1 MTPQPST
8 RDRLIES
15 AQRLLWDVGYDAM
28 SPRLVIQDSGVG
40 QGSLYHHFKGKKELA
55 LAALDG
61 LAEDLIQ
68 KAAACLSAPDQPP
81 LARVEAWLTMPR
93 YALKGCRMG
102 RLTPEQALDDG
113 TIIPPIAH
121 YFTAVESA
129 LTKTLTE
136 AQSTGTLNPT
146 LNAAHLAKTLIATVQ
161 GGYVLSRAHMD
172 PQAMNDAISGTR
184 SLLALARLGG
194 ED

>member
-1 MTPQPST
+1 
-8 RDRLIES
+8 LIES

-61 LAEDLIQ
+61 LAKDLTQ
-68 KAAACLSAPDQPP
+68 KAEACLSAPDQTPM
-81 LARVEAWLTMPR
+81 ARIEAWLTMPR

-113 TIIPPIAH
+113 TITPPIAH
-121 YFTAVESA
+121 YFTAVEAA
-129 LTKTLTE
+129 LTKALTE
-136 AQSTGTLNPT
+136 AQAMGILTPTLNPT
-146 LNAAHLAKTLIATVQ
+146 HLAKTLIATVQ

-172 PQAMNDAISGTR
+172 PQAMLDAVSGAR
-184 SLLALARLGG
+184 SLLALARVR
-194 ED
+194 EE